1 MVIYT
6 DNRLVDLFYNIF
18 VVSWLYH
25 EQLFLSV
32 YTELMDRPE
41 FISVF
46 QSGVADEDKA
56 KFAHDRA
63 KLLNEYHKV
72 FGD

>member
-1 MVIYT
+1 M
-6 DNRLVDLFYNIF
+6 
-18 VVSWLYH
+18 VSWLYH